1 MIWDPKFA
9 IHGLVVRCPKENIR
23 EKSDHWWIGDRFK
36 IRSWSAD
43 HFTAIFPIIFFLTST
58 QRGYYK
64 IHEKLRYFFST
75 MYLRSLLCE
84 IQNHDLDLI
93 SDHKKKWSCSALR
106 KMMTSLGVRCTFLDY
121 EFLKIKFK
129 IFCVCK
135 INYIRLPFLNRNT
148 NLPLLSVRN
157 SVCADNFSN
166 KRTKLFSSTNGE
178 ALMFLALT
186 VTLYTVLG
194 VKPVIMCL

>member
-1 MIWDPKFA
+1 MILQCSKKNDDLFGGKVHIF
-9 IHGLVVRCPKENIR
+9 GLRIFEN
-23 EKSDHWWIGDRFK
+23 K
-36 IRSWSAD
+36 IQDFRV
-43 HFTAIFPIIFFLTST
+43 
-58 QRGYYK
+58 
-64 IHEKLRYFFST
+64 
-75 MYLRSLLCE
+75 CE
-84 IQNHDLDLI
+84 
-93 SDHKKKWSCSALR
+93 
-106 KMMTSLGVRCTFLDY
+106 
-121 EFLKIKFK
+121 
-129 IFCVCK
+129 

-194 VKPVIMCL
+194 VKPVIVCL

>member
-1 MIWDPKFA
+1 MILQCSKKNDDLFGGKVHIF
-9 IHGLVVRCPKENIR
+9 GLRIFEN
-23 EKSDHWWIGDRFK
+23 K
-36 IRSWSAD
+36 IQD
-43 HFTAIFPIIFFLTST
+43 
-58 QRGYYK
+58 
-64 IHEKLRYFFST
+64 
-75 MYLRSLLCE
+75 
-84 IQNHDLDLI
+84 
-93 SDHKKKWSCSALR
+93 
-106 KMMTSLGVRCTFLDY
+106 
-121 EFLKIKFK
+121 
-129 IFCVCK
+129 FCVCK

-194 VKPVIMCL
+194 VKPVIVCL